1 MGLFFSI
8 GKCVILVEHINTVVL
23 DTKILYHRKEADE
36 CPQSMRNDNWL
47 I

>member
-8 GKCVILVEHINTVVL
+8 GKCVILVEQISTVVL
-23 DTKILYHRKEADE
+23 DTKILYYRKEGDKS
-36 CPQSMRNDNWL
+36 PQPKRSDNWR